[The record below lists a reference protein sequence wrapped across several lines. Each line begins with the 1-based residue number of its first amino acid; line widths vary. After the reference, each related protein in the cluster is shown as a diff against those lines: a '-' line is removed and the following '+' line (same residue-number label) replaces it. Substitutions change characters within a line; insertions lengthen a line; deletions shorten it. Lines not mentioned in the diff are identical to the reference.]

1 MSWPGSSPPTWGTRC
16 QCVGH
21 PRSAR
26 FIPTRVGNALRV
38 TISGI
43 KPPDHPP
50 RVGNTS
56 GSPGLHGGCSV
67 HPHPHGEHISSS
79 ESIWLGLG
87 SSPPAW
93 GTHRVY
99 NLAWGSDRFI
109 PTRMGNTIAQILSTV
124 RTSVHP
130 HPHGEHC
137 PVAGAGLS
145 SLGSSPPAWGTHLD
159 ILIHG
164 LLLRFIPTPMGNT
177 GDLWS
182 VGGPDHGSSP
192 PAWGT
197 LPLTNQ
203 GDDGRRFIPT
213 RMGNTH
219 CIDPGALRGTVHPP
233 PHGEHTAELGAAF
246 LCAGSSPPAWG
257 TP

>member
-1 MSWPGSSPPTWGTRC
+1 MACCCGSSPPPWGTRE
-16 QCVGH
+16 
-21 PRSAR
+21 
-26 FIPTRVGNALRV
+26 
-38 TISGI
+38 
-43 KPPDHPP
+43 
-50 RVGNTS
+50 TS
-56 GSPGLHGGCSV
+56 GASGAPTTV
-67 HPHPHGEHISSS
+67 HPHPHGEHPLYRP
-79 ESIWLGLG
+79 WCVTGNG

-93 GTHRVY
+93 GTRPI
-99 NLAWGSDRFI
+99 AARPSDHVRFI

-219 CIDPGALRGTVHPP
+219 CIDPGALRGTVHPH